1 MMPDIKIIV
10 CYHKP
15 GKYIS
20 NEVYVPVHVGKATSK
35 YNLPIQG
42 DNEGENISSLN
53 YTYCE
58 LTGLYWA
65 WKNIKADYIGLC
77 HYRRFFTFEKSFIH
91 GFIHRMYATAL
102 NAFQAFVSF
111 PKSYSSLQ
119 EIIVNN
125 EDALVKK
132 ALKEAD
138 KIKNY
143 IRNHNDAKIIAL
155 RPMSMGLTN
164 IVTHFSTVSG
174 AHHIEIV
181 KNIVKSKYPSIY
193 PSFESVIFSNKLHLG
208 NMIICEKSVFNQY
221 CSFVFSVL
229 EEHRRILIEDGWYK
243 DLKEYS
249 ISRLSGYIAEI
260 LTSVFVSYIEKTEG
274 RRFVKLLTLLR
285 AKI

>member
-1 MMPDIKIIV
+1 MTPDIKIVV

-20 NEVYVPVHVGKATSK
+20 NDVYLPVHVGKEISK
-35 YNLPIQG
+35 YDLPIQG
-42 DNEGENISSLN
+42 DNEGDNISSLN
-53 YTYCE
+53 YAYCE

-77 HYRRFFTFEKSFIH
+77 HYRRFFTFEKSFIYGPVH
-91 GFIHRMYATAL
+91 KIYATTL
-102 NAFQAFVSF
+102 NIFQAFASF

-119 EIIVNN
+119 EIVVNN
-125 EDALVKK
+125 EDALAVK
-132 ALKEAD
+132 ALKQAD

-143 IRNHNDAKIIAL
+143 IRNHGDTKIIAL
-155 RPMSMGLTN
+155 RPMSMGFTN
-164 IVTHFSTVSG
+164 IVTHFSYVSG

-181 KNIVKSKYPSIY
+181 KNIVKSKYPYIY

-208 NMIICEKSVFNQY
+208 NMIVCKNSVFNQY
-221 CSFVFSVL
+221 CNFVFSVL
-229 EEHRRILIEDGWYK
+229 EEHRRILIEEGWYK
-243 DLKEYS
+243 DLKECS

-260 LTSVFVSYIEKTEG
+260 LTSVFVSFIEKTEG
-274 RRFVKLLTLLR
+274 RRHVKLLTLLR

>member
-1 MMPDIKIIV
+1 MKKPIKAVIIIV
-10 CYHKP
+10 AAALLLTAGVIVGAGELCDNTPQEEEIMESTQPTKAP
-15 GKYIS
+15 VITEETES
-20 NEVYVPVHVGKATSK
+20 NKE
-35 YNLPIQG
+35 
-42 DNEGENISSLN
+42 
-53 YTYCE
+53 E
-58 LTGLYWA
+58 LTAVDGNKWTA
-65 WKNIKADYIGLC
+65 EYILG
-77 HYRRFFTFEKSFIH
+77 I
-91 GFIHRMYATAL
+91 
-102 NAFQAFVSF
+102 
-111 PKSYSSLQ
+111 KSYSSLQ

>member
-77 HYRRFFTFEKSFIH
+77 HYRRFFTFEKSLIH
-91 GFIHRMYATAL
+91 GPIHRAYATTL
-102 NAFQAFVSF
+102 NVFQAFASS
-111 PKSYSSLQ
+111 PKSYSSLE
-119 EIIVNN
+119 EIVVNS
-125 EDALVKK
+125 DDYLTTK
-132 ALKEAD
+132 ALND
-138 KIKNY
+138 SNKIKRY
-143 IRNHNDAKIIAL
+143 IANHSDIKIIAL
-155 RPMSMGLTN
+155 KPIMLGLTN
-164 IVTHFSTVSG
+164 IATHFSSVSG
-174 AHHIEIV
+174 AHNIDIV
-181 KNIVKSKYPSIY
+181 ENIVKSKYPSIY
-193 PSFESVIFSNKLHLG
+193 PYFESVISSNRLHLG
-208 NMIICEKSVFNQY
+208 NMIICHHSVFNQY
-221 CSFVFSVL
+221 CHFVFSVL
-229 EEHRRILIEDGWYK
+229 EEHRRILIEEGWYK
-243 DLKEYS
+243 DSKERS
-249 ISRLSGYIAEI
+249 ISRLSGYIAEM
-260 LTSVFVSYIEKTEG
+260 LTSVFVLYFEKTEG
-274 RRFVKLLTLLR
+274 RRYVKLLPLLR